1 MFTDRLTCACATHVV
16 PRGEGVKADLEN
28 HRITRKPLRV
38 LGYGN
43 IRGID
48 LEHYAR
54 TSEVMA
60 DAAEIRNNDGFTFI
74 FVGRLVGDKGIN
86 ELIEAFSRL
95 NIDYPNTRLILVGGQ
110 EAELDPLKPETL
122 SEISHNKAIE
132 DVGKQT
138 DVRPWLAAADALV
151 FPSYREGFPNV
162 VIEAQAAG
170 LPCLLS
176 DVIDRQTD
184 ITGNIHFMSLSAPVL
199 DWAKT
204 MISHSAMERK
214 DTFETIQQ
222 AGYDV
227 NSNLRILTSL
237 YGI

>member
-1 MFTDRLTCACATHVV
+1 MDETAT
-16 PRGEGVKADLEN
+16 
-28 HRITRKPLRV
+28 
-38 LGYGN
+38 
-43 IRGID
+43 
-48 LEHYAR
+48 
-54 TSEVMA
+54 
-60 DAAEIRNNDGFTFI
+60 
-74 FVGRLVGDKGIN
+74 
-86 ELIEAFSRL
+86 
-95 NIDYPNTRLILVGGQ
+95 
-110 EAELDPLKPETL
+110 
-122 SEISHNKAIE
+122 
-132 DVGKQT
+132 
-138 DVRPWLAAADALV
+138 LAARSGISDNVIFAGLRPDVPDLLQAFDV
-151 FPSYREGFPNV
+151 FFMPSVFEGLPV
-162 VIEAQAAG
+162 SVIEAQAAG

-214 DTFETIQQ
+214 DTFEAIQQ